1 MALQIGIIGLPNVGK
16 STLFNVL
23 TQAQNAEVA
32 NYPFCTIEPNQAIV
46 AVPDPRLDQLA
57 ELVQVQKKIHTTIE
71 FLDIAGLVKGASK
84 GEGLGNQ
91 FLGHI
96 RNTDALLHV
105 VRCFEDPNVV
115 HVSPEPDPEEDIRTI
130 QLELILA
137 DLEQITNKIE
147 KLSRQAKGDKSLV
160 NSLSMAEKI
169 ASYLNSGQL
178 LVSFPEITNPLFEE
192 INRELRFLTSKPIIY
207 AANIG
212 EEFLAAG
219 HPDLSAIETIAAE
232 TDSPVVQIS
241 ALVESDLNALDS
253 ADRLDYMKLS
263 GIQESGLAQVIQTC
277 YQILDLISFFTF
289 NADEARAWTVKKGA
303 KAPQAAGRIHT
314 DFERG
319 FIKAE
324 VIPFHTFQALGSM
337 SAARESGKLRIEGKE
352 YLVQDGDV
360 IYFKFNV

>member
-46 AVPDPRLDQLA
+46 AVPDPRLERLA
-57 ELVQVQKKIHTTIE
+57 ELVKVQNTIYTTIE
-71 FLDIAGLVKGASK
+71 FLDIAGLVKGASQ

-105 VRCFEDPNVV
+105 VRCFEDSNVV
-115 HVSPEPDPEEDIRTI
+115 HVNPEPDPEDDIRVI

-137 DLEQITNKIE
+137 DHEQLTKKIE
-147 KLSRQAKGDKSLV
+147 KLSRQVKGDKSLIK
-160 NSLSMAEKI
+160 SLAMAEKA
-169 ASYLNSGQL
+169 ASHLTSGHL
-178 LVSFPEITNPLFEE
+178 LTSFPDRSDPLYQ
-192 INRELRFLTSKPIIY
+192 ELEKEMRFLTSKPVIY

-212 EEFLAAG
+212 EEFLSSD
-219 HPDLSAIETIAAE
+219 HPSLKTIESIAAE
-232 TDSPVVQIS
+232 TSSPVVKIS
-241 ALVESDLNALDS
+241 ALIESELNTLDPS
-253 ADRLDYMKLS
+253 DRLDYMTLS
-263 GIQESGLAQVIQTC
+263 GIQDSGLNQIIQTC
-277 YQILDLISFFTF
+277 YQILDLISFFTY
-289 NADEARAWTVKKGA
+289 NQEEARAWTVKKGA

-324 VIPFHTFQALGSM
+324 VIPFDAFQSFGSM
-337 SAARESGKLRIEGKE
+337 AAARESGKLRIEGKD
-352 YLVQDGDV
+352 YLVKDGDV